1 MFKEVPHYYQP
12 ETPEVFETEF
22 LQDRVLINDWVGS
35 LFDQN
40 IFDGQTSLNHSQIT
54 IWMASYGMDLMTASS
69 YRFWTHDDYKD
80 AIKWQRLIW
89 RFIHVYP
96 LGFLISRYSFKKNDL
111 SAAWNPG
118 YESLKNYAQGSRV
131 SMESSN
137 RHISGANISQAIYF
151 KIFGDVDSFDENG
164 TVMMALLDAF
174 SDSPD
179 ADNPIFVTF
188 RRVIKKTL
196 YNIQYPIPY
205 FWHDALAFLFTSIP
219 TESIAM
225 QALLNSL
232 KNANVDSAKHK
243 NHQSNDQLPA
253 DNDNR
258 DASSNNTVETK
269 TPISAKQTST
279 SQPVLNEVIS
289 DPKTLA
295 VKSPVTTE
303 PGNSDINS
311 VNIKGIQEVLSIIA
325 KGIKENHFKVNKH
338 GALIH
343 KIRGHIFFSHPIW
356 IKAALKSEYEN
367 NITNVDI
374 KRLINDFIQND
385 NIRLFDG
392 AIKSNDDTPNKTINL
407 AQLEPSLWGH
417 LELDV
422 QNMQNNDEIEITGK
436 K

>member
-1 MFKEVPHYYQP
+1 MFKKVPHYYQP
-12 ETPEVFETEF
+12 ETPEVFDSEF
-22 LQDRVLINDWVGS
+22 LQDRILINDWVGS

-40 IFDGQTSLNHSQIT
+40 IFDGQTSLNHSQLT

-111 SAAWNPG
+111 SPAWNPG
-118 YESLKNYAQGSRV
+118 YEGLKDYAEGSRIN
-131 SMESSN
+131 MESSN
-137 RHISGANISQAIYF
+137 RHISGANISQSIYF

-164 TVMMALLDAF
+164 TIMMALLDAF

-179 ADNPIFVTF
+179 SDNPLFVTF

-196 YNIQYPIPY
+196 HNMQYPIPY
-205 FWHDALAFLFTSIP
+205 FWHDALSFLFSSVP
-219 TESIAM
+219 TESIAL
-225 QALLNSL
+225 QSLLNSL
-232 KNANVDSAKHK
+232 KNANVETVKHN
-243 NHQSNDQLPA
+243 NHQSNDHLTVVT
-253 DNDNR
+253 DNVEV
-258 DASSNNTVETK
+258 SSNNTVA
-269 TPISAKQTST
+269 SAEQTTT
-279 SQPVLNEVIS
+279 SRPEINEVAS
-289 DPKTLA
+289 EPNPVT
-295 VKSPVTTE
+295 VTSPVIYEPDNTE
-303 PGNSDINS
+303 IST
-311 VNIKGIQEVLSIIA
+311 VNINGIQEVLTIIA

-343 KIRGHIFFSHPIW
+343 KVRGHIFLSHPIW

-367 NITNVDI
+367 KITNDEI
-374 KRLINDFIQND
+374 KGLIDVFIKND

-392 AIKSNDDTPNKTINL
+392 SIKSEGSTPNKTINL
-407 AQLEPSLWGH
+407 AQLEPGLWRL
-417 LELDV
+417 LELDIE
-422 QNMQNNDEIEITGK
+422 NMDNNDEIKITGK